1 MKNSSKKL
9 LLNYRD
15 FLRNIFP
22 QSIGYLVNNEL
33 IIKISPKKIKRVL
46 TFLKNHTQCQ
56 FKVLVDMCGVDYPE
70 KKNRFEVIYNLL
82 SISYNSRITVSVS
95 VDEKTPIDSVTP
107 IFSGADWLEREVW
120 DMFGIFFLGHK
131 DLRRILTDY
140 GFKGNPLKKDFPL
153 MGYNELFFSI
163 FLKRLKLTD
172 LK

>member
-1 MKNSSKKL
+1 MKNSSQKL

-56 FKVLVDMCGVDYPE
+56 FKILVDMCGVDYPE

-107 IFSGADWLEREVW
+107 IFSGADWLEREV
-120 DMFGIFFLGHK
+120 
-131 DLRRILTDY
+131 
-140 GFKGNPLKKDFPL
+140 
-153 MGYNELFFSI
+153 
-163 FLKRLKLTD
+163 
-172 LK
+172 